1 MLCGGSVAQGATPD
15 GKAAHLACGDYNALS
30 LMVVAGL
37 GEWLLGSETSG
48 GSWACLQSVTAAFS
62 VNKVQCVIRHQ

>member
-1 MLCGGSVAQGATPD
+1 MLCGGSVVQGATPE

-37 GEWLLGSETSG
+37 GEWLLGSEHLRPVEEAG
-48 GSWACLQSVTAAFS
+48 LVC
-62 VNKVQCVIRHQ
+62 KVSQLLLV